1 MSIPTV
7 KASTTHVDE
16 GSDKISLAR
25 PDIKQNIDNV
35 NEIID
40 HLTTTSGQQLIIPLT
55 GFVVTESEVEG
66 ISDSVGASSEKFRMA
81 LLGGAYRL
89 KGRNED
95 GSLTAAESSYG
106 AIEGASVN
114 TATPTL
120 TEPTG
125 YSVTGTN
132 LAANVTNGTMTN
144 TGATNLLNV
153 LGNEDISNG
162 QTCYL
167 GYGEGYDS
175 YVTLPAGTY
184 KIQLLSTVNSI
195 TNNLTVITN
204 ASTFNETY
212 ENFVV
217 WNKTDDTEI
226 TQTNLDIADW
236 NTTGAAVFTL
246 AAQKDV
252 QFFNSYYKDG
262 SLQDAPADD
271 EINVGPFF
279 ATSLT
284 GDIEGSGT
292 SKTNFSWSPNIPE
305 RYGWVELV
313 PNVYIEITK
322 LS

>member
-1 MSIPTV
+1 MSIPTT

-40 HLTTTSGQQLIIPLT
+40 HLAILSGQQLVIPLR
-55 GFVVTESEVEG
+55 GFVVTESQVEG
-66 ISDSVGASSEKFRMA
+66 ISDSIGASGEKFRMA

-89 KGRNED
+89 RGQNED

-132 LAANVTNGTMTN
+132 LAANITSGTLTN
-144 TGATNLLNV
+144 TGTIQLINV
-153 LGNEDISNG
+153 LGDVDLTNG
-162 QTCYL
+162 QSCYL

-175 YVTLPAGTY
+175 YVTLPAGSY
-184 KIQLLSTVNSI
+184 KVRILSTVNSV
-195 TNNLTVITN
+195 TNNLF
-204 ASTFNETY
+204 ASETY
-212 ENFVV
+212 TNLAI
-217 WNKTDDTEI
+217 WNKTDDSEI
-226 TQTNLDIADW
+226 TQTNLDVADW
-236 NTTGAAVFTL
+236 DKDGATIITL
-246 AAQKDV
+246 AAQKDI
-252 QFFNSYYKDG
+252 QFFNSYG
-262 SLQDAPADD
+262 TDAPEDKLNAN
-271 EINVGPFF
+271 IT
-279 ATSLT
+279 ATVAT

-292 SKTNFSWSPNIPE
+292 SRTSLVWSPNIPE
-305 RYGWVELV
+305 RFGWVDLV